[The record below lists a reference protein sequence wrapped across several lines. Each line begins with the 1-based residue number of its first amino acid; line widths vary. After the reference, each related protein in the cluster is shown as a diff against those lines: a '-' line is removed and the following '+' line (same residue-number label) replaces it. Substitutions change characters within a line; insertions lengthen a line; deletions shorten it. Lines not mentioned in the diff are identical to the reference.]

1 MIYTGNT
8 IMHMFKQGQRV
19 IIRQSAAPTM
29 LFGRVGI
36 VTYVGPIVFDTGV
49 SAMVEPQYSVRLD
62 GDENDQMAWESWLEP
77 A

>member
-1 MIYTGNT
+1 MQ
-8 IMHMFKQGQRV
+8 MFKQGQRV
-19 IIRQSAAPTM
+19 IIRQSNAPTL

-36 VTYVGPIVFDTGV
+36 VTYVGPLLFDTGV

-62 GDENDQMAWESWLEP
+62 GDENDLMAWESRLEP